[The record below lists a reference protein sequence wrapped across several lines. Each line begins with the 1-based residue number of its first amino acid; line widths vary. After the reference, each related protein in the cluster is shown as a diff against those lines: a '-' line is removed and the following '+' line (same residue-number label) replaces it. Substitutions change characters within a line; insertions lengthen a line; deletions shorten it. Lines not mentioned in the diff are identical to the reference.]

1 MFSTKVVRKAGL
13 LVVATAVSVVFFSL
27 FGDAKVG
34 IIG

>member
-1 MFSTKVVRKAGL
+1 MRKAGL
-13 LVVATAVSVVFFSL
+13 LVVATAFSVVFFSL